1 MIQEKHFSPNG
12 SPLADKVAVVV
23 GGGRGIGRATA
34 NKLASAGA
42 TVIVAARTASELEQ
56 VVAEIEAAGGHAS
69 SRVADI
75 TRSDDVESLAAFVRE
90 TFGRVDVLVNSAGAS
105 LIAPLESTTQPE
117 WDRILNTNLKGPY
130 LCIRAML
137 DLLRSSEGGQVI
149 NIASKVGLTGHRL
162 VSAYSAA
169 KAGLIGFSRAL
180 AHELRSENVRVL
192 VICPGPV
199 DTPMRWAATPRMDRR
214 MAITPGTVADTILF
228 LVTLDSQTLMQEI
241 VLEAFG
247 YDEHAVPIDA

>member
-1 MIQEKHFSPNG
+1 M
-12 SPLADKVAVVV
+12 AVVV
-23 GGGRGIGRATA
+23 GGGRGIGRSTA
-34 NKLASAGA
+34 YKLAGAGA

-56 VVAEIEAAGGHAS
+56 VVAEIEAAGGHAI
-69 SRVADI
+69 SRVVDV
-75 TRSDDVESLAAFVRE
+75 TQSDDVESLAAFVRE

-105 LIAPLESTTQPE
+105 LIASLEATTQAD
-117 WDRILNTNLKGPY
+117 WDRIVNTNLKGPY

-137 DLLRSSEGGQVI
+137 DLLRASDSGQVV
-149 NIASKVGLTGHRL
+149 NIASKVGLTGYRL

-169 KAGLIGFSRAL
+169 KAGLIGLSRAL

-199 DTPMRWAATPRMDRR
+199 DTPMRWAATPHMDRK

-228 LVTLDSQTLMQEI
+228 LVTLDPQTALQEI
-241 VLEAFG
+241 VLEALG
-247 YDEHAVPIDA
+247 YDEHRVPIDA